1 MLVELNEKQIQLI
14 LQTLNFKLD
23 QKIPMPEEDIAELDK
38 VQVKLYET
46 VQRHNRRY

>member
-1 MLVELNEKQIQLI
+1 MLVELSEKQIQLI

-38 VQVKLYET
+38 AQVRLYET
-46 VQRHNRRY
+46 VQKHKNR